1 VTSPALTVAVAQFT
15 PTEVLAANRE
25 AVAALVARA
34 AASRAR
40 LVVFP
45 EYASYFVDPFDE
57 RLAAHA
63 EPLDGPF
70 VTHLQALAQQHD
82 VVVVAGL
89 VESAPV
95 SGKVRN
101 TVVAVAAD
109 GVRAVYRKQ
118 HLYDAFGQRESDWI
132 EPGALDAPQTL
143 EVDGVRVGLI
153 TCYDLRFPES
163 TRVVV
168 DAGADLVLVPAEWV
182 RGPLK
187 EDQWM
192 TLLRARAIENT
203 VFVAAADHTPPI
215 GVGHSAIIDP
225 TGVVRAS
232 IGTTTGLALADV
244 SLDDVERV
252 RRVNP
257 ALQLRRYTVVPR
269 EI

>member
-15 PTEVLAANRE
+15 PTEVPAANRD

-109 GVRAVYRKQ
+109 GVRAIYRKQ

-132 EPGALDAPQTL
+132 EPGDLDRPQTV

-153 TCYDLRFPES
+153 TCY
-163 TRVVV
+163 

-215 GVGHSAIIDP
+215 GVGHSAIVDP

-232 IGTTTGLALADV
+232 IGTTTGLAVAEV
-244 SLDDVERV
+244 SLDDLARV

-257 ALQLRRYTVVPR
+257 ALQLRRYAVVPR
-269 EI
+269 PS